1 MVLQDDQDGR
11 GEGGGGGPTGRVG
24 GVREAPTREGMDM
37 YTQLTQFPVQK
48 KLTEECKAVI
58 LQLKKEKN
66 KGGGGG
72 EKPVTDS

>member
-1 MVLQDDQDGR
+1 MTGR
-11 GEGGGGGPTGRVG
+11 GGERRGGGV
-24 GVREAPTREGMDM
+24 PTREGMDM

-66 KGGGGG
+66 KGGRG
-72 EKPVTDS
+72 EKKTVTDS

>member
-1 MVLQDDQDGR
+1 MLRDDREGR
-11 GEGGGGGPTGRVG
+11 GTEGGGV
-24 GVREAPTREGMDM
+24 PTREGMDM

-66 KGGGGG
+66 KGGRG
-72 EKPVTDS
+72 EKKTVTDS

>member
-1 MVLQDDQDGR
+1 MLRDDREGR
-11 GEGGGGGPTGRVG
+11 GTEGGG
-24 GVREAPTREGMDM
+24 APTRDM

-66 KGGGGG
+66 KGGRG
-72 EKPVTDS
+72 EKKTVTDS